1 LRTRTK
7 FCALVAVLAIAA
19 PMAVSQ
25 APTTPAPAATS
36 NGRLLPTTAAA
47 YADYQGKVTAV
58 MSNKFGSAKDLD
70 NALETFG
77 APNVDQLSSSWVSY
91 SGILAAQNPEFV
103 KEVRNID
110 QYYGRERLMLGLQRD
125 LGYAK
130 TLKGGADAMQTVLA
144 ANSRD
149 AARVSSAGAFVR
161 EQSYTLQKVTWGKE
175 DMRKKKDGVV
185 SSLRSASKTSKNVDD
200 AVQKLFAGPDLN
212 AMLASFAASPT
223 GSESLW
229 DKVQVF
235 TASAPGKAFSSVAP
249 VTVAQNQLTVVPEFQ
264 GTVNRM
270 VTLGALHAI
279 DADQSAGEQ
288 VKATMADPTTT
299 QCLEAA
305 QMEMFGCL
313 SAVASRSDQAFCL
326 ARYGLRVSGEKQRSI
341 AGCVTEI
348 AN

>member
-1 LRTRTK
+1 MRTRTK
-7 FCALVAVLAIAA
+7 FCAFAAFMAIAA
-19 PMAVSQ
+19 PVALSQ
-25 APTTPAPAATS
+25 GPTAPAPAATT

-47 YADYQGKVTAV
+47 YAEYQGKVSEV
-58 MSNKFGSAKDLD
+58 MVNKFSSAKDLD
-70 NALETFG
+70 NALNTFG
-77 APNVDQLSSSWVSY
+77 APNVDQLSSAWVSY

-110 QYYGRERLMLGLQRD
+110 QYYGRERLMLGLERD

-130 TLKGGADAMQTVLA
+130 TLKGGSDAMQTVLA

-149 AARVSSAGAFVR
+149 ASRVSAAGAFVR
-161 EQSYTLQKVTWGKE
+161 EQSYTLQKVAWGKE

-185 SSLRSASKTSKNVDD
+185 SSLRSSSKSTKAVDA

-223 GSESLW
+223 GAESLW

-235 TASAPGKAFSSVAP
+235 TASAPGKAFSSVSP
-249 VTVAQNQLTVVPEFQ
+249 VAVASTQLTVVPEYQ

-270 VTLGALHAI
+270 VTLAALHAI
-279 DADQSAGEQ
+279 DADQSNAEQ
-288 VKATMADPTTT
+288 VKATMADPVAT

-326 ARYGLRVSGEKQRSI
+326 ARYGLRVSGEVQRSI

-348 AN
+348 AK